1 MVEAESSPQRER
13 LPFKKDWTKGSIIS
27 NLLLIS
33 WPMVLMEILYVAS
46 QIVDMI
52 WVGKLGSS
60 SIAGVGIV
68 NIFIMLVMSV
78 DMGLILG
85 ARAMIARYVG
95 AGDLQGANNAAGQ
108 AIVLGAVWG
117 TVMTAIGVF
126 MAEPILGLFG
136 VKAEV
141 IAEGTA
147 YMRVMFAGWVS
158 LEVLVAGL
166 YAVQSSGDTLK
177 PMIIEVVIRAVHVTV
192 CPFFVLGWW
201 VFPRLG
207 VSGAALSNVISQS
220 LGAVIVLSLL
230 FSGRTLL
237 RLAQRDFRPVPNI
250 IWRILKIGIP
260 SLVMNLQKSLGDLV
274 LMRII
279 VPFGI
284 LAVAAHSLALRVE
297 MFLFAVCIGLG
308 GGAGVLVGQNL
319 GAGQPEQAE
328 RSGWMAIGF
337 VEAIMV
343 VSSAAILLWA
353 ENIIGIFTTE
363 PDLIEIGSIFLRIA
377 TAGYLLAAFVYV
389 LQFGI
394 AGAGDTLPTM
404 VVSIAMIWVVELPLA
419 FLLPQVA
426 NLGVYGVR
434 WAIVASMLAG
444 AILYVT
450 YFVLGRWKAKK
461 I

>member
-1 MVEAESSPQRER
+1 MVDAESSPRREAAS
-13 LPFKKDWTKGSIIS
+13 KKDWTKGSVIS
-27 NLLLIS
+27 NLLLLS
-33 WPMVLMEILYVAS
+33 WPMVVMEALYVVS

-52 WVGKLGSS
+52 WVGKLGPS

-68 NIFIMLVMSV
+68 NFFILLVMSV

-85 ARAMIARYVG
+85 ARAVIARYVG
-95 AGDLQGANNAAGQ
+95 AGDLQHANNAAGQ
-108 AIVLGAVWG
+108 AIVLGAIWG
-117 TVMTAIGVF
+117 AFMTMVGVLL
-126 MAEPILGLFG
+126 AEPILGLFG
-136 VKAEV
+136 AEAEV

-147 YMRVMFAGWVS
+147 YMRVIFAGWVP

-177 PMIIEVVIRAVHVTV
+177 PMVIELIMRAVHVTL

-230 FSGRTLL
+230 FSSHTRL
-237 RLAQRDFRPVPNI
+237 RLALSDFRPVPNI
-250 IWRILKIGIP
+250 MWRILKISIP
-260 SLVMNLQKSLGDLV
+260 ALVMNMQKSLGDLV
-274 LMRII
+274 LMWII
-279 VPFGI
+279 VPFGT
-284 LAVAAHSLALRVE
+284 LAVAAHSLAFRVE
-297 MFLFAVCIGLG
+297 MFLFAICIGLG

-319 GAGQPEQAE
+319 GAGQPKQAE
-328 RSGWMAIGF
+328 RSGWMAVGF

-343 VSSAAILLWA
+343 VCSAAILLWA

-363 PDLIEIGSIFLRIA
+363 PGLVEIGSIFLRIA
-377 TAGYLLAAFVYV
+377 TASYLLAAFVYV

-404 VVSIAMIWVVELPLA
+404 VISIAMIWVVQLPLA

-434 WAIVASMLAG
+434 WAIVAGILSG
-444 AILYVT
+444 AVLYVA

-461 I
+461 V

>member
-1 MVEAESSPQRER
+1 MVEAESSPQREAAFR
-13 LPFKKDWTKGSIIS
+13 KDWTKGSIIS
-27 NLLLIS
+27 NLLLLS
-33 WPMVLMEILYVAS
+33 WPMVVMEILYVAS

-85 ARAMIARYVG
+85 ARAMIARCVG
-95 AGDLQGANNAAGQ
+95 AGDLRGANNVAGQ

-117 TVMTAIGVF
+117 IVMTAIGVF
-126 MAEPILGLFG
+126 LAEPILGLFG
-136 VKAEV
+136 VEAKV

-158 LEVLVAGL
+158 LEVLVASL
-166 YAVQSSGDTLK
+166 YAVQSSGDTLR
-177 PMIIEVVIRAVHVTV
+177 PMIIEVLIRAVHVTV

-230 FSGRTLL
+230 FSGRTRLQ
-237 RLAQRDFRPVPNI
+237 LAQRDFRPVPNI

-279 VPFGI
+279 VPFGT

-297 MFLFAVCIGLG
+297 MFLFAVCLGLG

-328 RSGWMAIGF
+328 RSSWMAVGF
-337 VEAIMV
+337 AEAIMV
-343 VSSAAILLWA
+343 PVSAAILLWA

-363 PDLIEIGSIFLRIA
+363 PDLVEIGSIFLRIA

-389 LQFGI
+389 LQFSI

-404 VVSIAMIWVVELPLA
+404 VVSIVMIWVVQLPLA
-419 FLLPQVA
+419 ILLPQVA

-434 WAIVASMLAG
+434 WAIVASISAG

-450 YFVLGRWKAKK
+450 YFMLGRWKVKK